1 MKILYLGYPENLIY
15 NFLKTK
21 GEVTSIQE
29 KLSNSINIKEFDW
42 IISYGYSHIIKQ
54 NIINE
59 VKNPIINLHISYLP
73 FNRGSDPNFWS
84 WINDTPKGIT
94 IHQID
99 KGIDTGCILI
109 QKEIKF
115 TEDETLFSS
124 YNILR
129 KEIETLFIENFDN
142 IIKDVILPKKQNGEG
157 TFHLKKDLDKYKH
170 LLTQGWNTPVKQIK
184 MTDLEI
190 IDEIEKVR
198 SKNNVNW
205 MDILRVAFKYAP
217 DEARAIMA
225 KINNDDNKISK
236 LLEQLSNNGK

>member
-1 MKILYLGYPENLIY
+1 MKILYLGYPENSIHS
-15 NFLKTK
+15 FLQTK
-21 GEVTSIQE
+21 GTVFQTQE
-29 KLSNSINIKEFDW
+29 KISFEVNQFDW

-54 NIINE
+54 DVIDSA
-59 VKNPIINLHISYLP
+59 KNSIINLHISYLP
-73 FNRGSDPNFWS
+73 YNRGADPNFWS
-84 WINDTPKGIT
+84 WLENTPKGVT

-99 KGIDTGCILI
+99 KGIDTGDIFI

-115 TEDETLFSS
+115 EENESLSSS
-124 YNILR
+124 YEILR

-142 IIKDVILPKKQNGEG
+142 IIKGSIFPKKQKGKG
-157 TFHLKKDLDKYKH
+157 TYHSKKDLEPYKY

-205 MDILRVAFKYAP
+205 MDVLRLAFTHAP
-217 DEARAIMA
+217 NEARAIMA
-225 KINNDDNKISK
+225 KINKDDNRISE
-236 LLEQLSNNGK
+236 LLEKLSNNGK

>member
-1 MKILYLGYPENLIY
+1 MKILYLGYPENLVY
-15 NFLKTK
+15 DFLKTK

-29 KLSNSINIKEFDW
+29 KLSNNINIKEFDW
-42 IISYGYSHIIKQ
+42 VISYGYSYIIEQ

-73 FNRGSDPNFWS
+73 FNRGANPNFWS
-84 WINDTPKGIT
+84 WFDNTPKGIT

-115 TEDETLFSS
+115 TEDETLSSS

-142 IIKDVILPKKQNGEG
+142 IIEDIILPKKQNGEG
-157 TFHLKKDLDKYKH
+157 TFHLKKDLNKYKY